1 MELTEKA
8 VVVRPVPGGQ
18 AERAGVRPG
27 WRLVGMQGQKLKS
40 SQHLQDLL
48 AHYKELNVSE
58 AALTFL
64 PEELPRPKP
73 RQPAKAPV
81 KAPRTPPSS
90 VPPPRAGGGVD
101 ALDVASWT
109 PKMKQGVAAAGCWFI
124 VKFLFG
130 PVVHQWL
137 STVLAFGFC
146 AVVTST
152 VGFDPTMFFGGLATL
167 IMVLRLLGFFLGQG
181 VHDCIVLGLI
191 AAYNTKPSSASFD
204 GRPMRE
210 MQAAQA
216 EIRQHQEAA
225 ARSVHRSEPQNF
237 LEKILAKGREV
248 VQDVV
253 ADVADANV
261 CPLVHMAV
269 EPPAR
274 RKTALPPCRKADL
287 TSWYPCAP
295 LRRSRSISTTIISSW
310 LLRPRCP
317 RSGWRTCFTLARSSD
332 GSISTPSSPSGRSRW
347 KHSVRLE

>member
-1 MELTEKA
+1 MTARAMEARRVVFSLSSSLGMELTEKA

-253 ADVADANV
+253 ADVADANISIDFYDYHFF
-261 CPLVHMAV
+261 LVAEAKVSKKRMENVFYIGAFQRWFNLNTQF
-269 EPPAR
+269 AQW
-274 RKTALPPCRKADL
+274 ALA
-287 TSWYPCAP
+287 
-295 LRRSRSISTTIISSW
+295 
-310 LLRPRCP
+310 
-317 RSGWRTCFTLARSSD
+317 
-332 GSISTPSSPSGRSRW
+332 
-347 KHSVRLE
+347 LEAQRQTRMMGE